1 MTRTNNIR
9 MRQINLAFCAK
20 SRLHPYSP
28 RVTVEH
34 EMKLLKTIP
43 RVLVLMPTVQKACRD
58 KLQGVLRYARRNGP
72 WDVQTFDG
80 HPFNTQLGALRNWK
94 PDGVIYGNDPNLP
107 PFPHLCGVVGVRMD
121 SPLKDTLSSVRHSSR
136 LIAEAAAEHLL
147 QLGLSRFGFV
157 GSVPASGWS
166 ETRAV
171 AFAARL
177 AQAGYTSQTY
187 ASTHPEDWGLEQP
200 YMRAWLESLPKPCGL
215 MVAMDLRAK
224 QVLDTCLASGLRV
237 PEDICVVGVDNDETV
252 CENTTPT
259 LSSVLPDFEEGGY
272 LAAELLDRQ
281 MRGLTDKPS
290 HLQYGVKQVV
300 QRGSSLF
307 VPHSGYL
314 LSSALEFIRLNVCA
328 GIRVADVVA
337 HMNVSRRQAE
347 RHFRTICGCS
357 ILDEIQRRRLEQV
370 CKLLRETRMAIS
382 EIGTRCGYGSEVYLK
397 VLFKKRHGMT
407 MRDYRKAYGK
417 KFTDKR

>member
-1 MTRTNNIR
+1 

-20 SRLHPYSP
+20 SGLHPYLP
-28 RVTVEH
+28 RVTVKH
-34 EMKLLKTIP
+34 EMKRRFLKTIP
-43 RVLVLMPTVQKACRD
+43 RVLVVMPNVEKACRD
-58 KLQGVLRYARRNGP
+58 KLRGILRYAHLNGP
-72 WDVQTFDG
+72 WDVQTFDS
-80 HPFNTQLGALRNWK
+80 HPFNTRLGSLRNWK
-94 PDGVIYGNDPNLP
+94 PDGVIYGDYRSLP
-107 PFPHLCGVVGVRMD
+107 PFPHPCGVAGVRLD
-121 SPLKDTLSSVRHSSR
+121 CPLKGTLSSVNHSSR
-136 LIAEAAAEHLL
+136 LIAEASAEHLL
-147 QLGLSRFGFV
+147 QLGLAYFGFV
-157 GSVPASGWS
+157 GSVPTFGWS

-171 AFAARL
+171 SFAAYL

-187 ASTHPEDWGLEQP
+187 VSTHPEDWGLEQP

-224 QVLDTCLASGLRV
+224 QVLDTCLASGIRV
-237 PEDICVVGVDNDETV
+237 PEDICVVSVDNDETI

-281 MRGLTDKPS
+281 MRGLMDKPS
-290 HLQYGVKQVV
+290 HMQYGVKQVV
-300 QRGSSLF
+300 QRRSSLF
-307 VPHSGYL
+307 IPHSGHL
-314 LSSALEFIRLNVCA
+314 LSSALEFIRLNACA
-328 GIRVADVVA
+328 GIRVSDVVA

-347 RHFRTICGCS
+347 RHFRTIRGYS

-382 EIGTRCGYGSEVYLK
+382 EIGTRCGYGSEIYLK

-407 MRDYRKAYGK
+407 MRDYRKVYSRG
-417 KFTDKR
+417 